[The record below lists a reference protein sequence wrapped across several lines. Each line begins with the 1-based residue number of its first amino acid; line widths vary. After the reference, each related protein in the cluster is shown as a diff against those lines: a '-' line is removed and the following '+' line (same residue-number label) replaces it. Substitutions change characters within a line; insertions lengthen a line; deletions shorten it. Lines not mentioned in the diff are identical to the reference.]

1 MKNLEWRWLWM
12 LTAQSYGCFHFDPSI
27 RQGKTQLLPL
37 RFISEY
43 CLPSPLYSSLHS
55 LPSDARVVQMT
66 TLYSFD
72 LAQDYLSPT
81 ECVALAIKQTSTA
94 ITHNSPIG
102 FRHGCTTTVLFLPCW
117 HNKMCFREEDGRHVW
132 CERWYESFLL
142 SVLCVKYFHETLVI
156 WLWMLLEIL
165 KSITLALQEKGKGLA
180 FKAFPFTRAFLQ
192 T

>member
-72 LAQDYLSPT
+72 LAQEYLSPT

-117 HNKMCFREEDGRHVW
+117 HNKMCFREEDAGMCGVNGDTKAFFWVFCVLSIFMRHW
-132 CERWYESFLL
+132 WSDYE
-142 SVLCVKYFHETLVI
+142 CY
-156 WLWMLLEIL
+156 L
-165 KSITLALQEKGKGLA
+165 KS
-180 FKAFPFTRAFLQ
+180 
-192 T
+192 